1 MNIMFLLNFK
11 WIGMIKMNRKKI
23 IIIITYLL
31 TLAIF
36 ITIAEINI
44 DNFVSW
50 YRETMDYGNVL
61 IALGPIVIAT
71 VLHIFI
77 TVIIAIIVIFIKS
90 INKEVKELIY
100 ILPIITLFIWFPLTF
115 IISKIVL

>member
-1 MNIMFLLNFK
+1 MNK
-11 WIGMIKMNRKKI
+11 KKI
-23 IIIITYLL
+23 IIIIAYLL

-50 YRETMDYGNVL
+50 YRKTMDYGNVL

>member
-1 MNIMFLLNFK
+1 MNK
-11 WIGMIKMNRKKI
+11 KKI
-23 IIIITYLL
+23 IIIIIYLL

-36 ITIAEINI
+36 ITIGELNI
-44 DNFVSW
+44 DNFVHW
-50 YRETMDYGNVL
+50 YMETMDYGNVL

-77 TVIIAIIVIFIKS
+77 TVIIAIIVIFIKN
-90 INKEVKELIY
+90 INKEVKKLIY

>member
-1 MNIMFLLNFK
+1 MN
-11 WIGMIKMNRKKI
+11 KKKT

-44 DNFVSW
+44 DNFVRW
-50 YRETMDYGNVL
+50 YRETMDYGNIL

-71 VLHIFI
+71 VLHILI
-77 TVIIAIIVIFIKS
+77 TVIIAVIVRFIKN
-90 INKEVKELIY
+90 IDKNIKKIIY

-115 IISKIVL
+115 IVSKIVL

>member
-1 MNIMFLLNFK
+1 MN
-11 WIGMIKMNRKKI
+11 KKKT

-44 DNFVSW
+44 DNFVRW
-50 YRETMDYGNVL
+50 YRETMDYGNIL

-71 VLHIFI
+71 VLHILI
-77 TVIIAIIVIFIKS
+77 TVIIAVIVRFIKNVDKN
-90 INKEVKELIY
+90 IKKIIY

-115 IISKIVL
+115 IVSKIVL

>member
-1 MNIMFLLNFK
+1 MNK
-11 WIGMIKMNRKKI
+11 KKI
-23 IIIITYLL
+23 IIIIAYLL

-36 ITIAEINI
+36 ITIGELNI
-44 DNFVSW
+44 DNFVRW
-50 YRETMDYGNVL
+50 YMETMDYGNVL
-61 IALGPIVIAT
+61 IALGPIVMAI

-90 INKEVKELIY
+90 INKEVKKVIY

>member
-1 MNIMFLLNFK
+1 
-11 WIGMIKMNRKKI
+11 MNRKKI

-71 VLHIFI
+71 VLHVLI
-77 TVIIAIIVIFIKS
+77 TVIIAIIVRFIKN
-90 INKEVKELIY
+90 IDKDVKKIIY